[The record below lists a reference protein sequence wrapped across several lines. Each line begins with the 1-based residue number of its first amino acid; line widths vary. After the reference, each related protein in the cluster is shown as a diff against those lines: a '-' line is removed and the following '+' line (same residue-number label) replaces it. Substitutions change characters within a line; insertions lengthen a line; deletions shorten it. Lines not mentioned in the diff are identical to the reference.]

1 VPVKTAM
8 SFEDVILGIW
18 IEFNFQNNPKQLWE
32 DATDSEEEL
41 ELISEITEEVANQ
54 DDDTD

>member
-1 VPVKTAM
+1 M